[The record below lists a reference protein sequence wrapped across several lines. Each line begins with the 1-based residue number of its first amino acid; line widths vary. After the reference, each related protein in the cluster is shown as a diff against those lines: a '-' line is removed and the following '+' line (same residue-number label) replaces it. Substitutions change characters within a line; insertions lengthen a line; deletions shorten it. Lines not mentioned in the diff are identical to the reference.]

1 MAKVVR
7 KYQTKEGEQRQSVS
21 HLLRRSFRQGGKIR
35 HETLGNVSALPA
47 GALEALRAGL
57 AGETL
62 VVPGSGLEL
71 TRSLPH
77 GHLAVVSIMAK
88 WLGLAELLGPAC
100 QERDIAYGL
109 ILARVVHP
117 RPKLATTKW
126 WGDTTLASDLGIEGV
141 STDEVYAAMDWL
153 GERQGTIETR
163 LASRHLGAIQ
173 ASSLAYFDLCSSWVE
188 GTHNELAARGYSR
201 DKRRGMAQIEY
212 GLLTD
217 KDGRPVAVEVFS
229 GNTADP
235 TAFISIVETIR
246 TRFGLERLTM
256 VGDRGMITSARI
268 SALREVG
275 DLGWLTCLRAPQI
288 AALVKDDG
296 PLQLG
301 LFDQADLAE
310 LSHPDYPEERLIAC
324 RNPLLAQERARKR
337 SELLAATEEA
347 LAPITSAVEEG
358 RLGGA
363 TRSGSRSARCST
375 STRWPST
382 SRSPSA
388 RTRCRSADEKRPSRP
403 RPPSTGSTCCARRSN
418 TTRSTP
424 GVLDAYKALSNVER
438 DFRHLKVDDIDLR
451 PIHHRLEARV
461 RSHVFICML
470 ASYLVW
476 HLRQA
481 LAPLTFTDEAPPL
494 RKNPVAPAKRS
505 MTAKSKA
512 ATKLNSD
519 DKEVRS
525 FRELLD
531 HLATLTRN
539 TMITTAETTSEFDL
553 LATPTPT
560 QRRAFELLGAP
571 VPSAHVA
578 RTIRSSASNPLM
590 KPGPPTSGHVTS
602 D

>member
-1 MAKVVR
+1 MTRQEGAVHVARVVR
-7 KYQTKEGEQRQSVS
+7 KYQTKDGQDRQSVS
-21 HLLRRSFRQGGKIR
+21 HLLRRSFRSEGKIR
-35 HETLGNVSALPA
+35 HETLSNVSALPA
-47 GALEALRAGL
+47 AALEALRASL

-62 VVPGSGLEL
+62 VVAGSGLEL
-71 TRSLPH
+71 TRALPH
-77 GHLAVVSIMAK
+77 GHLAAVSVMAK
-88 WLGLAELLGPAC
+88 SLGLAELLGPAGP
-100 QERDIAYGL
+100 ERDIAYAL

-126 WGDTTLASDLGIEGV
+126 WGDTTLERDLGLGGV

-153 GERQGTIETR
+153 GERQGAIENR
-163 LASRHLGAIQ
+163 LASRHLGAE
-173 ASSLAYFDLCSSWVE
+173 SNPSRLAYFDLSSSWVE

-324 RNPLLAQERARKR
+324 RNPLLAEERARKR

-363 TRSGSRSARCST
+363 DQIGLKVGKVLNKYKMAKHFEVAIGENTLSISRREEAIAAEAALDGIYVLRTTIRSDALD
-375 STRWPST
+375 
-382 SRSPSA
+382 A
-388 RTRCRSADEKRPSRP
+388 V
-403 RPPSTGSTCCARRSN
+403 
-418 TTRSTP
+418 
-424 GVLDAYKALSNVER
+424 GVLDAYKALSHVER

-451 PIHHRLEARV
+451 PIHHRLEGRV

-481 LAPLTFTDEAPPL
+481 LAPLTFTDEAPPV
-494 RKNPVAPAKRS
+494 RTNPVAPAKRS
-505 MTAKSKA
+505 KSAQKKA
-512 ATKLNSD
+512 ATKLNAD
-519 DKEVRS
+519 DEEVRG

-531 HLATLTRN
+531 HLGTLTRN
-539 TMITTAETTSEFDL
+539 TMRTTTHTTSEFEL

-571 VPSAHVA
+571 VP
-578 RTIRSSASNPLM
+578 L
-590 KPGPPTSGHVTS
+590 KLL
-602 D
+602 